1 MGRTQAQRLAARDGY
16 FGPDS
21 MVRLLGNS
29 PVTPFLGGGAAVL
42 LQVADPLVACGVTEH
57 SGFDRNLWRRL
68 NGTLRALYLIAFGD
82 KREADQAGAA
92 VQAIHRRVQGKT
104 TEQLGPF
111 PPGTTYSAS
120 DPELMLWV
128 HATLVESSLAAF
140 ERFVR
145 PLSADERERYV
156 REMNLVAQLFG
167 TPADVLPR
175 SHRDFRAY
183 FAYQLTGDALT
194 VTAPARRVASVILA
208 AALPLPLRLLAPAH
222 RLASAYIL
230 PPRLRREYGLR
241 WTQLH
246 ELALPLAGGTVRYG
260 TAPVLS
266 LAAHLPTP
274 RTLAAGPSDLSAVVD
289 NSSASSS
296 EDSSSASVTLRLRG
310 ERLVKTESG
319 S

>member
-1 MGRTQAQRLAARDGY
+1 MVRTHAQRLAARDGY
-16 FGPDS
+16 FSPDS

-42 LQVADPLVACGVTEH
+42 LQVAHPLVACGVSEH

-82 KREADQAGAA
+82 KYEAEQAGAA
-92 VQAIHRRVQGKT
+92 VQAVHRRVQGRT
-104 TEQLGPF
+104 TERLGPF
-111 PPGTTYSAS
+111 PPGTRYSAS

-128 HATLVESSLAAF
+128 HATLVQSSLAAF

-175 SHRDFRAY
+175 SYREFRGY
-183 FAYQLTGDALT
+183 FDRQVASDAI
-194 VTAPARRVASVILA
+194 TATRPARRVASIILA

-222 RLASAYIL
+222 RLATAYIL

-241 WTQLH
+241 WTPVH
-246 ELALPLAGGTVRYG
+246 DMALPLAGSTVRYG

-266 LAAHLPTP
+266 LAAHFPTP
-274 RTLAAGPSDLSAVVD
+274 RTLAA
-289 NSSASSS
+289 
-296 EDSSSASVTLRLRG
+296 
-310 ERLVKTESG
+310 
-319 S
+319 